1 MKDQFYLHFPT
12 MPKGTSQQKRFNHS
26 TGAVFKDKKL
36 QNAETEFKLAL
47 LPYRP
52 AIPCTRPIK
61 LIVWFAFDTKNKKL
75 WGKPVNGEKL
85 YEYKATRPDTDN
97 YIKLFKDV
105 MVKTGFFSDDSIIV
119 DEHIIKTY
127 AEKATIMVS
136 YQELYGKFN
145 LHEFLK
151 TEEPKPKIPTS
162 LNDEERYH
170 ELLERYKEE

>member
-47 LPYRP
+47 MPYSP
-52 AIPCTRPIK
+52 AIPCTRPVK

-75 WGKPVNGEKL
+75 WGKPVNGDTL

-105 MVKTGFFSDDSIIV
+105 MVKTGFFKDDSIIV

-136 YQELYGKFN
+136 YQELNGKFN

-151 TEEPKPKIPTS
+151 AEEPEVKSPTC
-162 LNDEERYH
+162 LRNPERLE
-170 ELLERYKEE
+170 ELLERYKE

>member
-1 MKDQFYLHFPT
+1 MKDQFYLHFDT
-12 MPKGTSQQKRFNHS
+12 MPKGTAQQKRYNGKSH
-26 TGAVFKDKKL
+26 TYFKDNKL
-36 QNAETEFKLAL
+36 LNAETEFKLAL

-105 MVKTGFFSDDSIIV
+105 MVKTGFFKDDSIVV
-119 DEHIIKTY
+119 DERIIKTY

-136 YQELYGKFN
+136 YQEINGKFN
-145 LHEFLK
+145 VREMLK
-151 TEEPKPKIPTS
+151 KEEPELKMPTC
-162 LNDEERYH
+162 LNDEERYQ
-170 ELLERYKEE
+170 ELLERYKE

>member
-12 MPKGTSQQKRFNHS
+12 MPKGTAQQKRYNGKTH
-26 TGAVFKDKKL
+26 TYFKSDKL
-36 QNAETEFKLAL
+36 ANAEQEFKLAL
-47 LPYRP
+47 MPYSP

-75 WGKPVNGEKL
+75 WGKPVNGDTL

-105 MVKTGFFSDDSIIV
+105 MVKTGFFKDDSIIV

-136 YQELYGKFN
+136 YQELNGKFN
-145 LHEFLK
+145 LRKLLSS
-151 TEEPKPKIPTS
+151 EEPEVKSPTC
-162 LNDEERYH
+162 LHNPERLE
-170 ELLERYKEE
+170 ELLERYKE

>member
-1 MKDQFYLHFPT
+1 MKDQFYLHFDT

-47 LPYRP
+47 MPYSP

-105 MVKTGFFSDDSIIV
+105 MVKTGFFKDDSIIV

-136 YQELYGKFN
+136 YQELNGKFN

-151 TEEPKPKIPTS
+151 SEEPEVKSPTC
-162 LNDEERYH
+162 LRNPERLE
-170 ELLERYKEE
+170 ELLERYKE